1 MIKPINERICISV
14 SEKNE
19 ALITGNI
26 SLWKGFIFEL
36 RIDMFGG
43 KKLPTGLL
51 QSGNRIIITCRGSG
65 CSLQEKRKWAEA
77 SSNLLAVDIEYGTDD
92 FRKELDV
99 FRYFPVLIS
108 YHDYKSTPQ
117 FDELTSKVSEM
128 FNLNADFIKVV
139 TSGGAESCKILM
151 GLYEK
156 FPATRLIAFTMGTSS
171 LSCRVEALKNGA
183 PFVYAAPG
191 RNQGV
196 FGGQPFYKDII
207 ELLKK

>member
-14 SEKNE
+14 SENNE
-19 ALITGNI
+19 ALITGNL
-26 SLWKGFIFEL
+26 SMWTGFIFEL

-51 QSGNRIIITCRGSG
+51 QSGNRIIVTCRGRD
-65 CSLQEKRKWAEA
+65 CSLQEKRRWAEA
-77 SSNLLAVDIEYGTDD
+77 SSNLLAIDIEYGTND
-92 FRKELDV
+92 FRKELDI
-99 FRYFPVLIS
+99 FRSFPVLIS

-128 FNLNADFIKVV
+128 FNLNANFIKVV
-139 TSGGAESCKILM
+139 TSGCTESCKVLM
-151 GLYEK
+151 ELYEK

-171 LSCRVEALKNGA
+171 LNCRVEALKNGA

-191 RNQGV
+191 INQGV
-196 FGGQPFYKDII
+196 FDGQPFYKDII
-207 ELLKK
+207 ELFKK